1 MRDCLKKLGLRVAE
15 SVDTTI
21 PRVTPMYVV
30 SPFKDK
36 VRDVYLILTSKLG
49 KLFEDSNDAFIL
61 LTKRRKLVS
70 MLVVKKIQSSIS
82 TFHSGRY
89 TGFENGS
96 LF

>member
-1 MRDCLKKLGLRVAE
+1 
-15 SVDTTI
+15 
-21 PRVTPMYVV
+21 MYVV

-49 KLFEDSNDAFIL
+49 KLFEDSNDAFYFADE
-61 LTKRRKLVS
+61 TRKLVS
-70 MLVVKKIQSSIS
+70 MLVVKRSSQVYQLS
-82 TFHSGRY
+82 HSGRY